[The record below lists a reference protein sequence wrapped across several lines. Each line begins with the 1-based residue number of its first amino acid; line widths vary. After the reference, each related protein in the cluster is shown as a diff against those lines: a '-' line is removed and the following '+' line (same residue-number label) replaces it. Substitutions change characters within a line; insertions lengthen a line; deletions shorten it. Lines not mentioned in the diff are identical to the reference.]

1 MVELSVV
8 QPDESQWPKVS
19 AAIDVAFFSPVA
31 EDESSR
37 DKLRPMDRRFA
48 LMSGDQVQGGCI
60 SYVFELV
67 LPGGARVPAAGLA
80 GVGILPTA
88 QGRGGMRLLL
98 EAHLNNCREHGD
110 AVSVLMSS
118 ESGLYGRFGY
128 AAATEWVAYRL
139 DTRAFALKEP
149 LDDRGCIELLS
160 DELEARTVCGQIHAA
175 QNRAGELQRDSG
187 WWQEVINSD
196 KRSWLGGGD
205 QFVAVHRDQ
214 EGKADAYALYVIEEI
229 KTTDGVRD
237 GNQRSRVVLRELVTL
252 STQAQAVMFQYL
264 CNIAW
269 VQELVWELAPSDP
282 PIKHLMSDARQLAQI
297 SRCDML
303 WLRVLDMPRL
313 LMERAYAEEDFLEFD
328 YVDERYPDQSGGFRL
343 TTNIDDPKR
352 NLIERLDVGG
362 VERLCFG
369 PEQLGA
375 IVLGGTRAITLYQLG
390 QITGEEAQARRLD
403 KLLLTDEVPFNL
415 SKF

>member
-31 EDESSR
+31 EDESRR

-60 SYVFELV
+60 SYVFELD

-88 QGRGGMRLLL
+88 QRRGGLRLLL
-98 EAHLNNCREHGD
+98 EAHLNNCREQGD

-118 ESGLYGRFGY
+118 ESGLYGRFAY
-128 AAATEWVAYRL
+128 AAATEWVVYRL
-139 DTRAFALKEP
+139 DTRAFALKEA
-149 LDDRGCIELLS
+149 LHDQGIIELLG
-160 DELEARTVCGQIHAA
+160 DEAEARTVCGTIHAA
-175 QNRAGELQRDSG
+175 QNRAGELQRDVG
-187 WWQEVINSD
+187 WWQEVIHSD

-205 QFVAVHRDQ
+205 QFVAVHRDPGG
-214 EGKADAYALYVIEEI
+214 EADAYALYVIEEI
-229 KTTDGVRD
+229 KTENGVRD

-252 STQAQAVMFQYL
+252 NTQAQAAMFQYL

-269 VQELVWELAPSDP
+269 VRELVWELAPPDP
-282 PIKHLMSDARQLAQI
+282 AIKHLMSDARQLAQI

-303 WLRVLDMPRL
+303 WMRVLDMPRL
-313 LMERAYAEEDFLEFD
+313 LMERAYAEEAYLEFD
-328 YVDERYPDQSGGFRL
+328 YIDEQYPDQSGGFRL
-343 TTNIDDPKR
+343 TTNIGDSKS

-362 VERLCFG
+362 AERLCFG

-375 IVLGGTRAITLYQLG
+375 MVLGGTRAITLYQLG
-390 QITGEEAQARRLD
+390 QITGEEAQARQLD
-403 KLLLTDEVPFNL
+403 KLLLTDEAPFNL